1 MLYMSADA
9 ATKSINDIEACRPKW
24 RTSVWFPTANERCI
38 ASAQREEKELIDAC
52 CINVDHHMTQPWI
65 ELLGENFGSAYQW
78 WRRGITNI
86 DLVRQLI
93 RHRVPPHLLSTT
105 YEGGSVLALLKAGA
119 IAPAEA
125 LIVVRAG
132 ALREGLSWLG
142 KVGMYVSPSA
152 NAAKESQESQMPYL
166 VPALIRWAQDDFFG
180 PKGAGK
186 AS

>member
-93 RHRVPPHLLSTT
+93 RHRVGHVRFAKCQRSQGEPGVSDAVLGSRPHPLGT
-105 YEGGSVLALLKAGA
+105 GRFF
-119 IAPAEA
+119 
-125 LIVVRAG
+125 RA
-132 ALREGLSWLG
+132 
-142 KVGMYVSPSA
+142 
-152 NAAKESQESQMPYL
+152 
-166 VPALIRWAQDDFFG
+166 
-180 PKGAGK
+180 
-186 AS
+186 